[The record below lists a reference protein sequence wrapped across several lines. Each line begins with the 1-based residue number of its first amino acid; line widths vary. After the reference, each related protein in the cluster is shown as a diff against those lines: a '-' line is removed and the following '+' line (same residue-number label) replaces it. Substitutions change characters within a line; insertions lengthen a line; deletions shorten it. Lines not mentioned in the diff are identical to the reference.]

1 MELQDDKRADQYE
14 KLALLEAVCSRAS
27 SIGKEMLDRGE
38 TLDVRT
44 AFNHALVEILS
55 TEGYTKN
62 DLTSLWAMLMLGSRE
77 VKRVCEETNSY
88 HIGPQPPPEI
98 RGYTNPP

>member
-1 MELQDDKRADQYE
+1 MEQYE
-14 KLALLEAVCSRAS
+14 YIENEQDKKLDFLEAVCSRACA
-27 SIGKEMLDRGE
+27 IGKSMLERGE

-55 TEGYTKN
+55 EEGHTKN
-62 DLTSLWAMLMLGSRE
+62 DLTSLWAMLLLGSRE

-88 HIGPQPPPEI
+88 YIGPQSQPGTE
-98 RGYTNPP
+98 GYSEQT